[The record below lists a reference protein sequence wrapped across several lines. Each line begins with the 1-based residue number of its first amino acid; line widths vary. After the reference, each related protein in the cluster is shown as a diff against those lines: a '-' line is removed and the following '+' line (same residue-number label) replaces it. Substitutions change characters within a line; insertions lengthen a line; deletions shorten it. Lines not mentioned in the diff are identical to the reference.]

1 MARFKAKVE
10 PVFKRGVVFST
21 LLVHTRL
28 RSTSNP
34 IARRAIPLCSCCPR
48 SWSRQNDTRS
58 VYILSFTLLSLLS
71 LRFLPLSTCSAPPPL
86 SLSLYTSHPLPSL
99 TLFLPHHRSK
109 HTNTNTHTHT
119 CNIGHIQR
127 ALNRRM
133 MARVIYLK
141 IVTVVKCKRGQG
153 LQPRKALPSFVLF
166 LL

>member
-1 MARFKAKVE
+1 MARIKAKVE

-21 LLVHTRL
+21 LLVYTRP
-28 RSTSNP
+28 SSASNP
-34 IARRAIPLCSCCPR
+34 LSRRAIPRSLCSCCPR

-86 SLSLYTSHPLPSL
+86 SHSLYTSHPFPHPLSPS
-99 TLFLPHHRSK
+99 PSK
-109 HTNTNTHTHT
+109 QTHTHT
-119 CNIGHIQR
+119 HTHTFNIGHIQR